1 MIVSRLKTWSGKEHR
16 ILKIQERN
24 KRIIREIR
32 SRNPKL
38 SSSEDDGN
46 IVKLLKSK
54 SKRERAVGMVLLGND
69 IDALYN
75 FAKNSAYKDVRMKCV
90 NQLLLLKKDGN
101 EAESALENL
110 VYFSNYE
117 DVKLFVVP
125 HLKSETLRKV
135 LKYTENQKVKE
146 EIKKYVE

>member
-1 MIVSRLKTWSGKEHR
+1 
-16 ILKIQERN
+16 
-24 KRIIREIR
+24 
-32 SRNPKL
+32 
-38 SSSEDDGN
+38 EDDGN